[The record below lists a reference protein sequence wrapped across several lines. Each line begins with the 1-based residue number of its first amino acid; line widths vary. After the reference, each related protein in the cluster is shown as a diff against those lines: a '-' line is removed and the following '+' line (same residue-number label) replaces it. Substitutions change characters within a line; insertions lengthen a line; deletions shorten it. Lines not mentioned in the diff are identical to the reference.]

1 MGEGTRESLMTV
13 EAALFGAIILH
24 EMHSHSLCGVI
35 VTMHEV
41 TQVVCGAEPHKSDDQ
56 LHKYGISYSNSKQCL
71 LASGYDLKLCLTSE
85 ECLCLS
91 LWWLTSFLFNPP
103 RSSRYSSSSSSFKDR
118 DLGASIND
126 VHKNFGFFDTA
137 NFCYKIQAT
146 SHTMSA
152 FL

>member
-1 MGEGTRESLMTV
+1 MTV

-91 LWWLTSFLFNPP
+91 LSFPP
-103 RSSRYSSSSSSFKDR
+103 SFSYLHVYADGKLR
-118 DLGASIND
+118 
-126 VHKNFGFFDTA
+126 H
-137 NFCYKIQAT
+137 
-146 SHTMSA
+146 SA
-152 FL
+152 ESGLKMENKKAAAQPTFPTPLAVAFPGDQGLVPGV